1 MKISEARNLYQNQI
15 NAYQEQRQLI
25 QEQLNKLKE
34 NGGEDTSGQAAVLEL
49 SLQKLT
55 DKETEYQNYLGILAE
70 QKNKIA
76 GFASAKQQGDSMAE
90 AAEDMGK
97 IMITARRI
105 MQGGTVPIKD
115 EQKLMEFDKDLWL
128 MAKTAGALA
137 KKREEYDTLWEEKQ
151 KEETKEPDEIAD
163 NSMAAG
169 SAPERVS
176 TDDIIA
182 EATAEVSGEEV

>member
-1 MKISEARNLYQNQI
+1 MKISEARNLYQNQLS
-15 NAYQEQRQLI
+15 AYQEQRQLI
-25 QEQLNKLKE
+25 QDQLNKLKE
-34 NGGEDTSGQAAVLEL
+34 NNGDDLTGQAAVLEL

-55 DKETEYQNYLGILAE
+55 DKENEYQSYLGILAE

-97 IMITARRI
+97 IMLTARRI
-105 MQGGTVPIKD
+105 MQGGTVPIED

-128 MAKTAGALA
+128 MAKSAGALA

-151 KEETKEPDEIAD
+151 KAEAEDPDDIAD
-163 NSMAAG
+163 NSLAAG
-169 SAPERVS
+169 GAPERVS
-176 TDDIIA
+176 TDSLIA
-182 EATAEVSGEEV
+182 EATAEISGGEG